1 MSTKT
6 LRKRIALVAVTALT
20 AGVISVVASPAA
32 NAGYGTNVEAGNATN
47 PALAVADTLYIAAVS
62 TSTGSATALTTSS
75 TAPGSTPDVTS
86 ANSLGLVDVGDLA
99 STTGLTAGTTTTAV
113 LLSTGAISVYAS
125 QTTDTGGT
133 IVVTGGTITSST
145 GIALNS
151 TATAAAGG
159 TNTNIRNW
167 GVVAKPNAGV
177 TSMTIQYYSGYTMTG
192 TAATDAAIV
201 ANPTGATGLSLQG
214 QITVT
219 VTSSS
224 VAGVLAA
231 STSAVYGAASGT
243 QPGTALTAD
252 ATTYIGSAAF
262 DTDMHLQVRVRDAFR
277 NAISGTTGLLQVTA
291 TNGAL
296 VNIEAGNATSD
307 GVGSTDFVSTAS
319 PDAAMVQVSAPS
331 NAPVTTT
338 VTVSWNGTVVGSK
351 TMVFTGKVAKVE
363 IFSAER
369 GALSGTANAFYWKLS
384 DAAGN
389 PTYTTISSVA
399 RSAYPLTTLFEN
411 TAVRSGSVSSVST
424 PRQRD
429 YDLASNYSTVTNGRS
444 YFTCKS
450 TAGAGKLG
458 LTYTNLDGSVVTSNV
473 LDVNCAGDAVTYKAS
488 WDKASYIPGDLA
500 TLTITGFDSN
510 GNIAND
516 KAAISTTLPTV
527 SIGGLDKT
535 ITGPTTADVF
545 DGGSLTYKYTI
556 GATEGSYS
564 GSVKFTTID
573 ERYASVVSAAGAP
586 AVTTNI
592 VVKSA
597 TTAVS
602 NADVLKSI
610 VALIASINKQI
621 QALQK
626 LILKR

>member
-6 LRKRIALVAVTALT
+6 LRKRISLVAVTALT
-20 AGVISVVASPAA
+20 AGVLSVVATPAA
-32 NAGYGTNVEAGNATN
+32 NAGFGSNVEAGNATN

-62 TSTGSATALTTSS
+62 TATGSATALTTS
-75 TAPGSTPDVTS
+75 AEAVGSVTVTS
-86 ANSLGLVDVGDLA
+86 ANSLGLVDIGDLSA
-99 STTGLTAGTTTTAV
+99 TTGLTAGTTTTAV
-113 LLSTGAISVYAS
+113 LLSTGAISVYAG

-133 IVVTGGTITSST
+133 IVVTGGTITSSS

-159 TNTNIRNW
+159 TNTNVRNW
-167 GVVAKPNAGV
+167 GVVAKPNTGV

-192 TAATDAAIV
+192 TAATDAGIV

-219 VTSSS
+219 VTTSS
-224 VAGVLAA
+224 VAGAVAA
-231 STSAVYGAASGT
+231 STSNVYGAASGT

-252 ATTYIGSAAF
+252 AATYVGSTAF
-262 DTDMHLQVRVRDAFR
+262 DTDLFLQVRVRDAFR

-291 TNGAL
+291 TGGAL
-296 VNIEAGNATSD
+296 VNIEAGSVAAD
-307 GVGSTDFVSTAS
+307 GTTTTDFVSTAS

-331 NAPVTTT
+331 NAPVLTT
-338 VTVSWNGTVVGSK
+338 VTVSWNGTVIGSK
-351 TMVFTGKVAKVE
+351 TLAFSGKVAKVE
-363 IFSAER
+363 IYGAER
-369 GALSGTANAFYWKLS
+369 GSLGGASNAFYWKLS

-399 RSAYPLTTLFEN
+399 RSAYPLGQLFEN
-411 TAVRSGSVSSVST
+411 TAVRSGAVSSIST
-424 PRQRD
+424 PRERD
-429 YDLASNYSTVTNGRS
+429 YNLASNYSTVQTGRS
-444 YFTCKS
+444 YFTCKT
-450 TAGAGKLG
+450 TAGAGNLG

-473 LDVNCAGDAVTYKAS
+473 LAVNCAGDAVTYKAS
-488 WDKASYIPGDLA
+488 WDKATYIPGDLA
-500 TLTITGFDSN
+500 TLTVTGFDDK

-535 ITGPTTADVF
+535 ITGPTTSDVF

-564 GSVKFTTID
+564 GAVKFTTID
-573 ERYASVVSAAGAP
+573 ERYASVVSSAGAA

-610 VALIASINKQI
+610 VSLIASINKQI